1 MKRLLFVFLGFMALS
16 CLVLDRSYAQDVGAE
31 IRESWGNA
39 TEALLQLEK
48 ELGVLSVVETKLSEQ
63 YSKLLEEIET
73 LQAEF
78 DQAKLAPESIA
89 PLLQSCRMELQRL
102 RWEEATEK
110 VVQEELSKED
120 VTQLAPSADLKL
132 KEIESQMK
140 MLLLKREQAKANFDR
155 VEALHKK
162 GIVPSSELQ
171 EREAALQAS
180 EAELDSTQETLAM
193 QKTIA
198 DAERKQPLTETTRR
212 LAQLVSRRRILEE
225 ELTQLRDEHQ
235 RAAVMMRRQWQVSL
249 REKRAELLQEQLVPI
264 QTRKLQVQALIE
276 SYREELPKAEK

>member
-162 GIVPSSELQ
+162 GVVPSSELQ

>member
-16 CLVLDRSYAQDVGAE
+16 CLVPDRSYAQDVGAE

-39 TEALLQLEK
+39 TTALLQLEK

-120 VTQLAPSADLKL
+120 VTQLAPTADLKL
-132 KEIESQMK
+132 KELESQMK
-140 MLLLKREQAKANFDR
+140 MLKLKREQAKANFIR

-162 GIVPSSELQ
+162 GVVPSSELQ

-180 EAELDSTQETLAM
+180 EAELESTYATLAM

-225 ELTQLRDEHQ
+225 DLTQLRDEHQ

>member
-120 VTQLAPSADLKL
+120 VTQLAPTADLKL

-162 GIVPSSELQ
+162 GVVPSSELQ

-276 SYREELPKAEK
+276 SHREELPKAEK

>member
-16 CLVLDRSYAQDVGAE
+16 CLVPDRSYAQDVGAE
-31 IRESWGNA
+31 IRESWGKW
-39 TEALLQLEK
+39 TTALLQLEK

-162 GIVPSSELQ
+162 GVVPSSELQ

>member
-1 MKRLLFVFLGFMALS
+1 MKRLLFAFLGFMALS
-16 CLVLDRSYAQDVGAE
+16 CLVPDRSYAQDVGAE

-39 TEALLQLEK
+39 TTALLQLEK

-162 GIVPSSELQ
+162 GVVPSSELQ

>member
-39 TEALLQLEK
+39 TTALLQLEK

-120 VTQLAPSADLKL
+120 VTQLAPTADLKL
-132 KEIESQMK
+132 KELESQMK
-140 MLLLKREQAKANFDR
+140 MLKLKREQAKANFIR

-162 GIVPSSELQ
+162 GVVPSSELQ

-180 EAELDSTQETLAM
+180 EAELESTYATLAM

-225 ELTQLRDEHQ
+225 DLTQLRDEHQ

-276 SYREELPKAEK
+276 SYREALPKAEK

>member
-1 MKRLLFVFLGFMALS
+1 MKRLLFAFLGFMALS
-16 CLVLDRSYAQDVGAE
+16 CLVPDRSYAQDVGAE

-39 TEALLQLEK
+39 TTALLQLEK

-120 VTQLAPSADLKL
+120 VTQLAPTADLKL
-132 KEIESQMK
+132 KELESQMK
-140 MLLLKREQAKANFDR
+140 MLKLKREQAKANFIR

-162 GIVPSSELQ
+162 GVVPSSELQ

-180 EAELDSTQETLAM
+180 EAELESTYATLAM

-225 ELTQLRDEHQ
+225 DLTQLRDEHQ

-276 SYREELPKAEK
+276 SYREALPKAEK